1 MKHRGDDI
9 RKRIAKDLK
18 KRRLQKDH
26 GKPLKPDRSNW
37 LAVKEEEQEKNTH
50 SFYQEDLIGTN
61 ERHPLFSNFFL
72 FKCLISACLVLVAAI
87 TYKSEDTPFNGL
99 KPYFSTTFTE
109 EFQFAAVNQWYKSN
123 FGNPLAFLINDS
135 ERTNEPVEVNQDLSI
150 PATGKIQETF
160 KDNGEGVKIETS
172 SKEIKSIKEGY
183 IIDIAKDPDTGLTVV
198 IQHADNSYSS
208 YGELEEINVS
218 LYQFVDKGSE
228 IGKIELNDK
237 NKGVY
242 FFAIKQGENFIDPI
256 QVISFE

>member
-9 RKRIAKDLK
+9 RKRFAKELK
-18 KRRLQKDH
+18 KRKAQNDH
-26 GKPLKPDRSNW
+26 VTKTKLDTPKWP
-37 LAVKEEEQEKNTH
+37 AVEGDKQD
-50 SFYQEDLIGTN
+50 SSAAYQEDLSEKN
-61 ERHPLFSNFFL
+61 SRHPLFSNFFL
-72 FKCLISACLVLVAAI
+72 FKCLISACLVLIAAI
-87 TYKSEDTPFNGL
+87 TYKSDDTPFDRL

-109 EFQFAAVNQWYKSN
+109 EFQFAAVNRWYESN
-123 FGNPLAFLINDS
+123 FGNPLAFLMNNK
-135 ERTNEPVEVNQDLSI
+135 EGTNEPVEVNRDL
-150 PATGKIQETF
+150 PASGKIQETF

-172 SKEIKSIKEGY
+172 SQEIKSIKEGY
-183 IIDIAKDPDTGLTVV
+183 IIDISKDPKTGLTVV

-228 IGKIELNDK
+228 IGKIHMSEE

-242 FFAIKQGENFIDPI
+242 FFAIKQGENYIDPK